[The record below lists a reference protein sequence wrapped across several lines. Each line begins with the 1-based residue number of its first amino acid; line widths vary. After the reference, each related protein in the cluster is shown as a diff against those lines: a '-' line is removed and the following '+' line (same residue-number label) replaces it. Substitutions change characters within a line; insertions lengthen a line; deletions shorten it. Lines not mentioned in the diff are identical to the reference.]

1 MQLVEC
7 VSAGGYHSLVVT
19 HKTMLSQQPRY
30 LHDKFGTQFPFNTRL
45 AASRQIRIDANFDA
59 ELSLA
64 QTSFRWRA
72 SRLYNGLPTSI
83 RSETKVARFKFHLKQ
98 WVRDNIDI

>member
-1 MQLVEC
+1 MSQLV
-7 VSAGGYHSLVVT
+7 AYHSLVVT
-19 HKTMLSQQPRY
+19 YKTMVSLQPRY

-64 QTSFRWRA
+64 HTSFRWRA
-72 SRLYNGLPTSI
+72 SRFYTGLPTRI
-83 RSETKVARFKFHLKQ
+83 RSETKLARIKFHLKQ